1 MKNRLYLDVHVL
13 QTVPPSCV
21 NRDDTGSPKTA
32 VYGGTTRARVSSQ
45 AWKRAIR
52 QMFREEIFPPQ
63 VLGARTKRVI
73 GMVENEILNLQPD
86 ADAKKLAQDVLTLA
100 GVKFKEEKKDSGKD
114 AVAEALFFMSA
125 GQAEALA
132 KIAVQND
139 REKKETK
146 RLCLEALKGT
156 PSVDIALFG
165 RMVASDPLLNCDAAA
180 QVAHSISTH
189 TVQNEFDYFT
199 AVDDL
204 ASDDTSGAG
213 HLGTL
218 EFNSSTMYRYAT
230 VNLMELASSLG
241 TADAAKAARGF
252 VEAFVRSMPTGRQN
266 SYANRT
272 LPNMVYVTI
281 RRDQPVNLCGAFERP
296 VRAGENGYAAE
307 SEKRL
312 VKHAKEI
319 YSAYAAEPTEAFAI
333 GEEIGE
339 IANIVRMDTLLDKIC
354 EKAEAYLKES
364 EVV

>member
-1 MKNRLYLDVHVL
+1 MKNNLYLDVHVL

-32 VYGGTTRARVSSQ
+32 IYGGTTRARVSSQ

-63 VLGARTKRVI
+63 ILGARTKRVI
-73 GMVENEILNLQPD
+73 GMVEEEILALQPD
-86 ADAKKLAQDVLTLA
+86 ANAKKLAQNVLEMA
-100 GVKFKEEKKDSGKD
+100 GVKFKKKTKDSGED
-114 AVAEALFFMSA
+114 AEAEALFFMSA
-125 GQAEALA
+125 GQAKALA
-132 KIAVQND
+132 RIAVQDNIGKN
-139 REKKETK
+139 EAK
-146 RLCLEALKGT
+146 EALKGT

-165 RMVASDPLLNCDAAA
+165 RMVASEPLLNCDAAA

-204 ASDDTSGAG
+204 APEDTVGAG

-230 VNLMELASSLG
+230 VNLLELASSLG
-241 TADAAKAARGF
+241 NADTAKAARGF
-252 VEAFVRSMPTGRQN
+252 VEAFIRSMPTGRQN

-272 LPNMVYVTI
+272 LPSMVYVTI

-296 VRAGENGYAAE
+296 VRAGENGYAVE
-307 SEKRL
+307 SENRL

-319 YSAYAAEPTEAFAI
+319 YSAYAAEPAEAFAI

-339 IANIVRMDTLLDKIC
+339 IARIMRMDTLLDTVC
-354 EKAEAYLKES
+354 EKTEAYLKES
-364 EVV
+364 EGM

>member
-1 MKNRLYLDVHVL
+1 MKNNLYLDVHVL

-32 VYGGTTRARVSSQ
+32 IYGGTTRARVSSQ
-45 AWKRAIR
+45 AWKRVIR
-52 QMFREEIFPPQ
+52 KMFREEIFPPQ
-63 VLGARTKRVI
+63 ILGARTKRVI
-73 GMVENEILNLQPD
+73 GMVEEEILALQPD
-86 ADAKKLAQDVLTLA
+86 ANAKKLAQNVLEMA
-100 GVKFKEEKKDSGKD
+100 GVKFKKKTKDSGED
-114 AVAEALFFMSA
+114 AEAEALFFMST
-125 GQAEALA
+125 GQAKALA
-132 KIAVQND
+132 RIAVQDNIGKN
-139 REKKETK
+139 EAK
-146 RLCLEALKGT
+146 EALKGT

-165 RMVASDPLLNCDAAA
+165 RMVASEPLLNCDAAA

-204 ASDDTSGAG
+204 APEDTVGAG

-230 VNLMELASSLG
+230 VNLLELASSLG
-241 TADAAKAARGF
+241 NADTAKAARGF
-252 VEAFVRSMPTGRQN
+252 VEAFIRSMPTGRQN

-272 LPNMVYVTI
+272 LPSMVYVTI

-296 VRAGENGYAAE
+296 VRVSENGYAAE

-319 YSAYAAEPTEAFAI
+319 YSAYAAEPAEAFAI

-339 IANIVRMDTLLDKIC
+339 IARIMRMDTLLDTIC
-354 EKAEAYLKES
+354 EKTEEYLKES
-364 EVV
+364 EGM

>member
-1 MKNRLYLDVHVL
+1 MKNNLYLDVHVL

-32 VYGGTTRARVSSQ
+32 IYGGTTRARVSSQ
-45 AWKRAIR
+45 AWKRVIR
-52 QMFREEIFPPQ
+52 KMFREEIFPPQ
-63 VLGARTKRVI
+63 ILGARTKRVI
-73 GMVENEILNLQPD
+73 GMVEEEILALQPD
-86 ADAKKLAQDVLTLA
+86 ANAKKLAQNVLEMA
-100 GVKFKEEKKDSGKD
+100 GVKFKKKTKDSGED
-114 AVAEALFFMSA
+114 AEAEALFFMSA
-125 GQAEALA
+125 GQAKALA
-132 KIAVQND
+132 RIAVQDNIGKN
-139 REKKETK
+139 EAK
-146 RLCLEALKGT
+146 EALKGT

-165 RMVASDPLLNCDAAA
+165 RMVASEPLLNCDAAA

-204 ASDDTSGAG
+204 APEDTVGAG

-230 VNLMELASSLG
+230 VNLLELASSLG
-241 TADAAKAARGF
+241 NADTAKAARGF
-252 VEAFVRSMPTGRQN
+252 VEAFIRSMPTGRQN

-272 LPNMVYVTI
+272 LPSMVYVTI

-296 VRAGENGYAAE
+296 VRVSENGYAAE

-319 YSAYAAEPTEAFAI
+319 YSAYAAEPAEAFAI

-339 IANIVRMDTLLDKIC
+339 IARIMRMDTLLDTIC
-354 EKAEAYLKES
+354 EKTEEYLKES
-364 EVV
+364 EGM

>member
-1 MKNRLYLDVHVL
+1 MKNNLYLDVHVL

-32 VYGGTTRARVSSQ
+32 IYGGTTRARVSSQ
-45 AWKRAIR
+45 AWKRVIR
-52 QMFREEIFPPQ
+52 KMFREEIFPPQ
-63 VLGARTKRVI
+63 ILGARTKRVI
-73 GMVENEILNLQPD
+73 GMVEEEILALQPD
-86 ADAKKLAQDVLTLA
+86 ANAKKLAQNVLEMA
-100 GVKFKEEKKDSGKD
+100 GVKFKKKTKDSGED
-114 AVAEALFFMSA
+114 AEAEALFFMSA
-125 GQAEALA
+125 GQAKALA
-132 KIAVQND
+132 RIAVQDNIGKN
-139 REKKETK
+139 EAK
-146 RLCLEALKGT
+146 EALKGT

-165 RMVASDPLLNCDAAA
+165 RMVASEPLLNCDAAA

-204 ASDDTSGAG
+204 APEDTVGAG

-230 VNLMELASSLG
+230 VNLLELASSLG
-241 TADAAKAARGF
+241 NADTAKAARGF
-252 VEAFVRSMPTGRQN
+252 VEAFIRSMPTGRQN

-272 LPNMVYVTI
+272 LPSMVYVTI

-319 YSAYAAEPTEAFAI
+319 YSAYAAEPAEAFAI

-339 IANIVRMDTLLDKIC
+339 IARIMRMDTLLDTIC
-354 EKAEAYLKES
+354 EKTEEYLKES
-364 EVV
+364 EGM

>member
-1 MKNRLYLDVHVL
+1 MKNNLYLNVHVL

-32 VYGGTTRARVSSQ
+32 IYGGTTRARVSSQ
-45 AWKRAIR
+45 AWKRVIR
-52 QMFREEIFPPQ
+52 KMFREEIFPPQ
-63 VLGARTKRVI
+63 ILGARTKRVI
-73 GMVENEILNLQPD
+73 GMVEEEILALQPD
-86 ADAKKLAQDVLTLA
+86 ANAKKLAQNVLEMA
-100 GVKFKEEKKDSGKD
+100 GVKFKKKTKDSGED
-114 AVAEALFFMSA
+114 AEAEALFFMSA
-125 GQAEALA
+125 GQAKALA
-132 KIAVQND
+132 RIAVQDNIGKN
-139 REKKETK
+139 EAK
-146 RLCLEALKGT
+146 EALKGT

-165 RMVASDPLLNCDAAA
+165 RMVASEPLLNCDAAA

-204 ASDDTSGAG
+204 APEDTSGAG

-230 VNLMELASSLG
+230 VNLLELASSLG
-241 TADAAKAARGF
+241 MADTAKAARGF
-252 VEAFVRSMPTGRQN
+252 VEAFIRSMPTGRQN

-272 LPNMVYVTI
+272 LPSMVYVTI

-296 VRAGENGYAAE
+296 VRAGENGYAVE

-319 YSAYAAEPTEAFAI
+319 YSAYAAEPAEAFAI

-339 IANIVRMDTLLDKIC
+339 IARIMRMDTLLDTVC
-354 EKAEAYLKES
+354 EKTEAYLKES
-364 EVV
+364 EGM

>member
-1 MKNRLYLDVHVL
+1 MKNNLYLDVHVL

-32 VYGGTTRARVSSQ
+32 IYGGTTRARVSSQ

-52 QMFREEIFPPQ
+52 KMFREEIFPPQ
-63 VLGARTKRVI
+63 ILGARTKRVI
-73 GMVENEILNLQPD
+73 GMVEEEILALQPD
-86 ADAKKLAQDVLTLA
+86 ANAKKFAQNVLEMA
-100 GVKFKEEKKDSGKD
+100 GVKFKKKTKDSGED
-114 AVAEALFFMSA
+114 AEAEALFFMSA
-125 GQAEALA
+125 GQAKALA
-132 KIAVQND
+132 RIAVQDNIGKN
-139 REKKETK
+139 EAK
-146 RLCLEALKGT
+146 EALKGT

-165 RMVASDPLLNCDAAA
+165 RMVASEPLLNCDAAA

-204 ASDDTSGAG
+204 APEDTVGAG

-230 VNLMELASSLG
+230 VNLLELASSLG
-241 TADAAKAARGF
+241 NADTAKAARGF
-252 VEAFVRSMPTGRQN
+252 VEAFIRSMPTGRQN

-272 LPNMVYVTI
+272 LPSMVYVTI

-319 YSAYAAEPTEAFAI
+319 YSAYAAEPAEAFAI

-339 IANIVRMDTLLDKIC
+339 IARIMRMDTLLDTIC
-354 EKAEAYLKES
+354 EKTEEYLKES
-364 EVV
+364 EGM

>member
-1 MKNRLYLDVHVL
+1 MKNNLYLDVHVL

-32 VYGGTTRARVSSQ
+32 IYGGTTRARVSSQ

-52 QMFREEIFPPQ
+52 KMFREEIFPPQ
-63 VLGARTKRVI
+63 ILGARTKRVI
-73 GMVENEILNLQPD
+73 GMVEEEILALQPD
-86 ADAKKLAQDVLTLA
+86 ANAKKLAQNVLEMA
-100 GVKFKEEKKDSGKD
+100 GVKFKKKTKDSGED
-114 AVAEALFFMSA
+114 AEAEALFFMSA
-125 GQAEALA
+125 GQAKALA
-132 KIAVQND
+132 RIAVQDNIGKN
-139 REKKETK
+139 EAK
-146 RLCLEALKGT
+146 EALKGT

-165 RMVASDPLLNCDAAA
+165 RMVASEPLLNCDAAA

-204 ASDDTSGAG
+204 APEDTSGAG

-230 VNLMELASSLG
+230 VNLLELASSLG
-241 TADAAKAARGF
+241 MADTAKAARGF
-252 VEAFVRSMPTGRQN
+252 VEAFIRSMPTGRQN

-272 LPNMVYVTI
+272 LPSMVYVTI

-296 VRAGENGYAAE
+296 VRAGENGYAVE

-319 YSAYAAEPTEAFAI
+319 YSAYAAEPAEAFAI

-339 IANIVRMDTLLDKIC
+339 IARIMRMDTLLDTVC
-354 EKAEAYLKES
+354 EKTEAYLKES
-364 EVV
+364 EGM

>member
-1 MKNRLYLDVHVL
+1 MKNNLYLDVHVL

-32 VYGGTTRARVSSQ
+32 IYGGTTRARVSSQ

-63 VLGARTKRVI
+63 ILGARTKRVI
-73 GMVENEILNLQPD
+73 GMVEEEILALQPD
-86 ADAKKLAQDVLTLA
+86 ANAKKLAQNVLEMA
-100 GVKFKEEKKDSGKD
+100 GVKFKKKTKDSGED
-114 AVAEALFFMSA
+114 AEAEALFFMSA
-125 GQAEALA
+125 GQAKALA
-132 KIAVQND
+132 RIAVQDNIGKN
-139 REKKETK
+139 EAK
-146 RLCLEALKGT
+146 EALKGT

-165 RMVASDPLLNCDAAA
+165 RMVASEPLLNCDAAA

-204 ASDDTSGAG
+204 APEDTSGAG

-230 VNLMELASSLG
+230 VNLLELASSLG
-241 TADAAKAARGF
+241 MADTAKAARGF
-252 VEAFVRSMPTGRQN
+252 VEAFIRSMPTGRQN

-272 LPNMVYVTI
+272 LPSMVYVTI

-312 VKHAKEI
+312 VKHAKEV
-319 YSAYAAEPTEAFAI
+319 YSAYAAEPVESFAI
-333 GEEIGE
+333 GEEIRE
-339 IANIVRMDTLLDKIC
+339 IANIVRLDTLLDTVC
-354 EKAEAYLKES
+354 EKTEAYLKES
-364 EVV
+364 EGM